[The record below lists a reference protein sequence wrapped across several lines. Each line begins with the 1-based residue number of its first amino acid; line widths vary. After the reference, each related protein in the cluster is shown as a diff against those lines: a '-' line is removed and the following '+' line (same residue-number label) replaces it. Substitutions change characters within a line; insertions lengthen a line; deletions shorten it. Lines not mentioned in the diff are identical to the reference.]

1 MGKYARNF
9 FCLFLAYRS
18 NRTKSIRTDSPN
30 SNIIDETENTQME
43 LACVLEETVHVF
55 PAFRLNWFES
65 ARDSPIDFRADD
77 EYIVADVN
85 RNNIV
90 FRAQGDLFKLH
101 AGGRMWDAAGYPV
114 VTFRKKI
121 MTAHS
126 RWQVFRGNNI
136 DSNHLLFSARKSSM
150 LQVKTKLHVFL
161 AINTA
166 EDVCDFKRNERL
178 LASPAVLAN
187 PDWVIRLSF
196 CAPESAHVDLEIFK
210 TTDGDYIVED
220 VNRNSIV
227 LKVEGKLFKLHDGV
241 RLNDADGNP
250 VVTLRKKV
258 EESCT
263 RDSGSIYDGDA
274 STIVAEMHKKSDKSG
289 KFIVKVHPKMDYA
302 FATTIILIL
311 DRMKSSIELKK
322 VSSVVVNSLDN

>member
-1 MGKYARNF
+1 MHRWTEPRHLTTLLDF
-9 FCLFLAYRS
+9 
-18 NRTKSIRTDSPN
+18 TKP
-30 SNIIDETENTQME
+30 M
-43 LACVLEETVHVF
+43 AF
-55 PAFRLNWFES
+55 PAAVISLCFCVPYPVDLE
-65 ARDSPIDFRADD
+65 IFRADD

-166 EDVCDFKRNERL
+166 EDVCDFK
-178 LASPAVLAN
+178 
-187 PDWVIRLSF
+187 
-196 CAPESAHVDLEIFK
+196 
-210 TTDGDYIVED
+210 
-220 VNRNSIV
+220 
-227 LKVEGKLFKLHDGV
+227 
-241 RLNDADGNP
+241 
-250 VVTLRKKV
+250 
-258 EESCT
+258 
-263 RDSGSIYDGDA
+263 
-274 STIVAEMHKKSDKSG
+274 MHKKSGKSS
-289 KFIVKVHPKMDYA
+289 KFMVRVHPNMDYA
-302 FATTIILIL
+302 FVVAIILIL
-311 DRMKSSIELKK
+311 DRMNTSS
-322 VSSVVVNSLDN
+322 SSKGLLETITAVGNIAGAVGQS